1 MRVGVFSQEECYG
14 NPTGSR
20 ALPDDLKEKFEIK
33 KSKKVSGNGH
43 QNVCNCRTGDGQSSS
58 KPIFR
63 VTMGSLTNDLVS
75 GVWLVL

>member
-1 MRVGVFSQEECYG
+1 MRVGVFSQEEYYG

-43 QNVCNCRTGDGQSSS
+43 QNVCNCRTRWAVFFKANISSYYGQ
-58 KPIFR
+58 P
-63 VTMGSLTNDLVS
+63 D
-75 GVWLVL
+75 